1 MKKRPW
7 LFLAPVLIILS
18 INAFIPLMAVI
29 NYSQLFLFAG
39 GSPSFAGLDNF
50 VQVLTDHDFQGAF
63 FRQLIFS
70 FLILIIQIP
79 LGIFLATKMPKQGVG
94 VAVSLVLLG
103 IPLLIPYT
111 VIAVMWRLIT
121 QGDVGILPYILNF
134 IGYHYD
140 VTGKGFDAFSTIVLV
155 DVWHWTPLVA
165 LLCYAGIKSIPKQY
179 YEAAKIDGASRWQT
193 FMKVTLPKLRPFL
206 VLAVLLRFMDSF
218 AIYAEPMYMSGG
230 GPGNAT
236 TFLNLFVA
244 RKAISFE
251 LGYAGAVSL
260 IYLLVVIVVCF
271 VFFQVIQNVGKG
283 GSK

>member
-1 MKKRPW
+1 MNKRPW

-18 INAFIPLMAVI
+18 INAFVPLMAVI

-39 GSPSFAGLDNF
+39 GSPIFAGLDNF
-50 VQVLTDHDFQGAF
+50 VQVLTDPDFQGALG
-63 FRQLIFS
+63 RQLFFS
-70 FLILIIQIP
+70 LLILTIQIP

-103 IPLLIPYT
+103 IPLLIPFT
-111 VIAVMWRLIT
+111 VIAVMWRLMT
-121 QGDVGILPYILNF
+121 QGDVGIMPIILQF
-134 IGYHYD
+134 FGYHYD
-140 VTGKGFDAFSTIVLV
+140 VTGNGFDAFATLVLV
-155 DVWHWTPLVA
+155 DVWHWTPLVT

-179 YEAAKIDGASRWQT
+179 YEAAKIDGASQWQT
-193 FMKVTLPKLRPFL
+193 FLKVTLPKLRPFL

-260 IYLLVVIVVCF
+260 IYLLVVITVCF
-271 VFFQVIQNVGKG
+271 IFFQIIQNVGKG
-283 GSK
+283 ESK